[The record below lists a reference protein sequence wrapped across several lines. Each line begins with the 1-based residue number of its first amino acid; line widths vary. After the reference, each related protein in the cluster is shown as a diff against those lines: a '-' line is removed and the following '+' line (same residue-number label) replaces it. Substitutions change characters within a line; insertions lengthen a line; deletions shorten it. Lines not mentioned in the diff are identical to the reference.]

1 MKGINL
7 KILLELFLKE
17 EYNDNFHMFGNV
29 LANLSANELVRA
41 LMNKEEYKFLER
53 ILP

>member
-1 MKGINL
+1 
-7 KILLELFLKE
+7 
-17 EYNDNFHMFGNV
+17 MFGNI

-41 LMNKEEYKFLER
+41 FLTKEEYKFLER